1 MMKGL
6 CLVLSILGLA
16 GVGYLV
22 YDHATQKKNTPSA
35 TIPATFQTEDEAF
48 ATDLMGRAVTLPAG
62 QLWGFNSDQNVTAK
76 PVSKKAVEDNV
87 VIVVDVKATAKIDH
101 NPPPGPNDKEKA
113 KPAPPG
119 TPKQVTLSGLMKM
132 YYERVNGQ
140 WYLIQLDGVSLKVS
154 AE

>member
-22 YDHATQKKNTPSA
+22 YDHATQKKNTPS
-35 TIPATFQTEDEAF
+35 TVIPATFQTSDEAF
-48 ATDLMGRAVTLPAG
+48 ATDLLGRAVTLPAG
-62 QLWGFNSDQNVTAK
+62 QLWGFNSDQDLTAK
-76 PVSKKAVEDNV
+76 PVSKKALEDNV

-119 TPKQVTLSGLMKM
+119 TPKRVILTGLLKM
-132 YYERVNGQ
+132 YYERINDQ
-140 WYLIQLDGVSLKVS
+140 WYLTQIDGVSLKVT